1 MAAPTSLLTLPTE
14 ILQDIV
20 DHYFLLLSS
29 AGHADPP
36 GPDTQQEYQT
46 RTQVDQSERHKHSP
60 LSVLLACKRLHEITQ
75 RHLYTHLEFR
85 SAARLKNFE
94 KAYCHGGTSGRKR
107 PPYAPRTITIAFHN
121 DLETRL
127 FERLQCILHLFSP
140 PPSWSMQKEPF
151 DYGADNIERDEGGRL
166 VLDCLSLQCYSHAMD
181 LNVRMIGLALG
192 SINPREFIWTGP
204 DPPHHLSTA
213 IVFEAT
219 PYLFTALQT
228 YTNLTSL
235 KLTNIALLMPDNY
248 WRSQFTGFEESKS
261 LEHSNPS
268 KWGRLPT
275 TPSLKEI
282 YIGQAVY
289 VSAEIIAAAL
299 LSPLN
304 SQLEEIRLV
313 DAYKESIWGPR
324 MRRSDIENAAISL
337 VAGLPSQGVEGK
349 DGFEAVKKA
358 VRERVVCEAVLGRI
372 NGGETVDLPSI
383 LL

>member
-1 MAAPTSLLTLPTE
+1 MAAPTPLLTLPTE

-20 DHYFLLLSS
+20 NHYFLLLSS
-29 AGHADPP
+29 AGHADSP

-46 RTQVDQSERHKHSP
+46 QTQVDQSEQHKHSP
-60 LSVLLACKRLHEITQ
+60 LSVLLVCKRLHEITQ

-94 KAYCHGGTSGRKR
+94 KAYCHGGTSGWKR

-151 DYGADNIERDEGGRL
+151 ENWTNEIERDEGGRL

-181 LNVRMIGLALG
+181 INLRMIGLALG

-213 IVFEAT
+213 IVFEAI
-219 PYLFTALQT
+219 PHLLTALQT

-235 KLTNIALLMPDNY
+235 KLTNVALLVTDHY
-248 WRSQFTGFEESKS
+248 WRSQSASFEGSKG
-261 LEHSNPS
+261 EHSNLS

-275 TPSLKEI
+275 TQSLKKI

-289 VSAEIIAAAL
+289 VSAEFIAAAL

-349 DGFEAVKKA
+349 DGVEAVKKA